1 MKRGDKHRE
10 SDSVSLLSVSYS
22 LLSVCYLTL
31 LYSTTRPASPLVEGG
46 LRLGHGLGPRPEEL
60 GVVGLVLRLAQVLVR
75 RALERLEQP
84 DEVRVDLGR
93 VELQPEGEL
102 DLVAVRRLGAR
113 ARALGWGDGS
123 GSGSGYDWGLGSG
136 SGSGSGSGH
145 DWGWGWG
152 WGWG

>member
-1 MKRGDKHRE
+1 
-10 SDSVSLLSVSYS
+10 
-22 LLSVCYLTL
+22 
-31 LYSTTRPASPLVEGG
+31 
-46 LRLGHGLGPRPEEL
+46 
-60 GVVGLVLRLAQVLVR
+60 VR

-123 GSGSGYDWGLGSG
+123 GSGSGSGYDWGLGSG

-145 DWGWGWG
+145 D
-152 WGWG
+152 

>member
-1 MKRGDKHRE
+1 MAR
-10 SDSVSLLSVSYS
+10 
-22 LLSVCYLTL
+22 
-31 LYSTTRPASPLVEGG
+31 RPASPLVEGG

-102 DLVAVRRLGAR
+102 DLVAVRRLGLGLGRWVGATALPPALAR
-113 ARALGWGDGS
+113 VTTGAGAGARFGLGLGLGWVWGS
-123 GSGSGYDWGLGSG
+123 G
-136 SGSGSGSGH
+136 
-145 DWGWGWG
+145 
-152 WGWG
+152 

>member
-1 MKRGDKHRE
+1 MIFQ
-10 SDSVSLLSVSYS
+10 LSYS
-22 LLSVCYLTL
+22 SLTYLLTL
-31 LYSTTRPASPLVEGG
+31 EVPRRPSSPLVEGG

-123 GSGSGYDWGLGSG
+123 ASGSGSGYDWGLGSG

-145 DWGWGWG
+145 D
-152 WGWG
+152 

>member
-1 MKRGDKHRE
+1 MIFQ
-10 SDSVSLLSVSYS
+10 LSYS
-22 LLSVCYLTL
+22 SLTYLLTL
-31 LYSTTRPASPLVEGG
+31 EVPRRPSSPLVEGG

-102 DLVAVRRLGAR
+102 DLVAVRRLGLGLGRWVGATAPAPARVTTGAWVRAR
-113 ARALGWGDGS
+113 ARARARATTRAGAGARFGLRLGLGWVWGS
-123 GSGSGYDWGLGSG
+123 G
-136 SGSGSGSGH
+136 
-145 DWGWGWG
+145 
-152 WGWG
+152 

>member
-1 MKRGDKHRE
+1 MAR
-10 SDSVSLLSVSYS
+10 
-22 LLSVCYLTL
+22 
-31 LYSTTRPASPLVEGG
+31 RPASPLVEGG

-102 DLVAVRRLGAR
+102 DLVAV
-113 ARALGWGDGS
+113 S
-123 GSGSGYDWGLGSG
+123 K
-136 SGSGSGSGH
+136 
-145 DWGWGWG
+145 
-152 WGWG
+152 